1 MTLTIEQ
8 RLAVISRRNE
18 EPVARLRQQLLQKQ
32 SGYCAL
38 VGGLY
43 MLDGDH
49 MSWLPLCNA
58 FVMPL
63 VATMVKSFGDAPTAN
78 VVSAIL
84 QFDPDEDVSLYRAQ
98 HMKNRSRTLVY
109 LSNLTDTNIF
119 YIYAQRL
126 VEQNGRCVHGFNS
139 STVQQPAP
147 LGLLKAPFVCAHT
160 GIELTAERLDPTSAV
175 YYEGEIVSAM
185 WWIVHSLKGLCDQ
198 MAALQMWART
208 HCLGDGDSKMPW
220 RDYVCAAT
228 RR

>member
-43 MLDGDH
+43 VLDGDH
-49 MSWLPLCNA
+49 MSWLPLSNA

-84 QFDPDEDVSLYRAQ
+84 QVSLYTRACTILTKALQFDPDEDVNLYRAQ
-98 HMKNRSRTLVY
+98 HMKNRSRTLTY
-109 LSNLTDTNIF
+109 LANLTDTNIF

-126 VEQNGRCVHGFNS
+126 VEQNGRCVHGFNAS
-139 STVQQPAP
+139 AVQQPAP
-147 LGLLKAPFVCAHT
+147 VGLLKAPCVVMCA
-160 GIELTAERLDPTSAV
+160 
-175 YYEGEIVSAM
+175 
-185 WWIVHSLKGLCDQ
+185 
-198 MAALQMWART
+198 
-208 HCLGDGDSKMPW
+208 
-220 RDYVCAAT
+220 
-228 RR
+228 